1 MSALAAVGRTVR
13 RVWGRAWPPSKWVAD
28 SPASR
33 RPPMSNYIPNSDGKG
48 GKVISSGHPGATEPP
63 RWHLWSVSHTRVWLT
78 LHRSGQVVA
87 AAYLP
92 IHLAAVLL
100 APRRSG
106 VGEADED
113 LQ

>member
-1 MSALAAVGRTVR
+1 MSALASVGRTVR
-13 RVWGRAWPPSKWVAD
+13 RVWGRVWPPSKWVAD

-48 GKVISSGHPGATEPP
+48 GKVISSGHLGQLSRRAGICGVLATP
-63 RWHLWSVSHTRVWLT
+63 RWLT

-87 AAYLP
+87 AASLP